1 MNKKTFITLLYV
13 LIAMAIQ
20 AQKPIVWEKPSAF
33 MGQYN
38 SEFNITKVELK
49 QTATGQ
55 HITAD
60 YKHHQTERNAKE

>member
-38 SEFNITKVELK
+38 SEFKITKVELK
-49 QTATGQ
+49 QTETVL
-55 HITAD
+55 HITAT
-60 YKHHQTERNAKE
+60 YAPNP